1 MFLDLAVP
9 LVLKQ
14 VGKDKGARM
23 FIAELI
29 EIEKKMKTIQMFNNR
44 PLVKQIMLHPYNGMK
59 VHKKA

>member
-9 LVLKQ
+9 PVLKQ
-14 VGKDKGARM
+14 VGKDRSTRM

-44 PLVKQIMLHPYNGMK
+44 PLVKQIMLHP
-59 VHKKA
+59 